1 VYILRDFHSR
11 SVSIVAVIFLTGLIA
26 SCSSSEK
33 VANSKSKMQKAP
45 PERELTEE
53 QRINLRYLY
62 VEGLKEKYLENYQR
76 AIELFSQCIRIDG
89 RNHAAMYEIALIQ
102 GDLKNFA
109 DAIFFAR
116 SAAELDKDNVWYS
129 LYLGELYMKTG
140 KFEQAEQ
147 VLKELHERNPQDLDI
162 TYNYASVLLYNGKL
176 EETIRIYDY
185 IESIVGVNPEL
196 ATDKQKLY
204 LRLGKT
210 EKAALEIR
218 KLIDKFPASMEY
230 YSLLVELYQVNEMPD
245 EAYEVIREMQEIKPE
260 SPYVYLALAEHYR
273 SKNQKEKSFEQLKLA
288 FGSIELDSDVK
299 VRIITSYLPL
309 VQTDEEML
317 EQAIT
322 LSMIL
327 AETHPGES
335 IAQAI
340 YGDFLMMKA
349 DYAGAR
355 QQYLRSLEID
365 ENNFTVWQQLFICYT
380 QLIDP
385 VEFLKQT
392 SRAFELYPDQA
403 LAYLFHGIALGQ
415 NDDHAEAV
423 RVLTAGSKLVVDN
436 DTQLFQFY
444 TSLGDSYNEL
454 KDFVKSDGYFE
465 KALEIDPDD
474 PYLLNNYSYYL
485 SLRGERLEDA
495 ERMSKRS
502 NELQPGQA
510 SFQDTY
516 GWILYRLGR
525 YDDAKMWL
533 ERAMESGGSSS
544 GTILE
549 HLGDVYYQLGDS
561 AKAVE
566 FWEKARELG
575 DASDFIDRKIAD
587 KKLYE

>member
-1 VYILRDFHSR
+1 MQVLRELHSNIFR
-11 SVSIVAVIFLTGLIA
+11 VITAFFLAGLITA
-26 SCSSSEK
+26 CSGTQK
-33 VANSKSKMQKAP
+33 VADNKSKQFKAP
-45 PERELTEE
+45 PEKELTEE

-116 SAAELDKDNVWYS
+116 SAAELDKENVWYT

-147 VLKELHERNPQDLDI
+147 VLRQLYERNPQDLDI
-162 TYNYASVLLYNGKL
+162 AYNYASVLLYNGKL
-176 EETIRIYDY
+176 EETIVIYDY
-185 IESIVGVNPEL
+185 IESIVGVNPDL

-210 EKAALEIR
+210 DKAALELR

-230 YSLLVELYQVNEMPD
+230 YSMLVELYQVNEMPD
-245 EAYEVIREMQEIKPE
+245 KAYEVIEEMQQIKPD

-309 VQTDEEML
+309 VQADPEML

-322 LSMIL
+322 LSRIL

-340 YGDFLMMKA
+340 YGDFLMMKSE
-349 DYAGAR
+349 YSSAR
-355 QQYLRSLEID
+355 EQYLRSLEID
-365 ENNFTVWQQLFICYT
+365 ENNFTVWQQLFICFT
-380 QLIDP
+380 QLVDP
-385 VEFLKQT
+385 EEFLRQT
-392 SRAFELYPDQA
+392 TRAIELYPDQS

-423 RVLTAGSKLVVDN
+423 KVLTAGSKLVVDN

-444 TSLGDSYNEL
+444 SSLGDSYNEL
-454 KDFVKSDGYFE
+454 KDFVKSDQSFE
-465 KALEIDPDD
+465 KAIGIDPDD

-485 SLRGERLEDA
+485 SLRGEKLEEA
-495 ERMSKRS
+495 EKMSKRS

-525 YDDAKMWL
+525 YSEAREWL
-533 ERAMESGGSSS
+533 EKALGSGGSTS
-544 GTILE
+544 GTIME
-549 HLGDVYYQLGDS
+549 HLGDVYYQLGD
-561 AKAVE
+561 AEKALE
-566 FWEKARELG
+566 FWRKARELG
-575 DASDFIDRKIAD
+575 DASDLIDRKIAD

>member
-1 VYILRDFHSR
+1 MQIHRASHLQTVRI
-11 SVSIVAVIFLTGLIA
+11 IAVIFLIGLIA

-33 VANSKSKMQKAP
+33 ASSNKQRQIKTP
-45 PERELTEE
+45 PAKELTEE
-53 QRINLRYLY
+53 QQINLRYLY

-116 SAAELDKDNVWYS
+116 SAAELDKENVWYA

-140 KFEQAEQ
+140 KFDQAEQ
-147 VLKELHERNPQDLDI
+147 VLKQLYERNPQDLDI
-162 TYNYASVLLYNGKL
+162 AYNYASVLLYNGKL
-176 EETIRIYDY
+176 EETIVIYDY
-185 IESIVGVNPEL
+185 IESIVGVNPDL

-210 EKAALEIR
+210 EKAAAELR
-218 KLIDKFPASMEY
+218 KLIDKFPADMEY
-230 YSLLVELYQVNEMPD
+230 YSMLVELYQVNEMPD
-245 EAYEVIREMQEIKPE
+245 KAYEVIQEMQEIKPE

-273 SKNQKEKSFEQLKLA
+273 SKNQKENSFEQLKLA

-317 EQAIT
+317 DQAIT
-322 LSMIL
+322 LSRIL

-349 DYAGAR
+349 DYTTAR
-355 QQYLRSLEID
+355 DQYLRSLEID
-365 ENNFTVWQQLFICYT
+365 ENNFTVWQQLFICFT

-385 VEFLKQT
+385 VEFLKHT
-392 SRAFELYPDQA
+392 TRAFELYPDQS
-403 LAYLFHGIALGQ
+403 LAYLFHGIALSQ

-423 RVLTAGSKLVVDN
+423 KVLTAGSKLVVDN

-444 TSLGDSYNEL
+444 SSLGDSYNEL
-454 KDFVKSDGYFE
+454 KDYVKSDNYFE

-485 SLRGERLEDA
+485 SLRGEKLDDA

-502 NELQPGQA
+502 NELQSGQA

-525 YDDAKMWL
+525 YSEARDWL
-533 ERAMESGGSSS
+533 EKALESGGSSS

-549 HLGDVYYQLGDS
+549 HLGDAYYQLGDPE
-561 AKAVE
+561 KAVE
-566 FWEKARELG
+566 YWKQAKDLG
-575 DASDFIDRKIAD
+575 DTSDFIDRKIAD